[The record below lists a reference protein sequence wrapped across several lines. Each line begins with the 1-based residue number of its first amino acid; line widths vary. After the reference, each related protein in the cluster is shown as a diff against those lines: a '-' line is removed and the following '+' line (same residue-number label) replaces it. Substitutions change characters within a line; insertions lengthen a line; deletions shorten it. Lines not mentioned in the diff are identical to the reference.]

1 MSPPD
6 GIERPLLL
14 VPGIGATFGAG
25 PFAKEWFTTRGI
37 EPTRPDPD
45 PPEGEEPEEL
55 GTIEIDPL
63 AGTYYDLIE
72 SLENVGYA
80 VDESLFLVNYD
91 WRVAVGPDPDG
102 SFDGEVALGDPDDF
116 VTEDI
121 RYAVDY
127 FGYHLKRAAEAW
139 AAEYGEAPESVDV
152 ISHSTGGLVTRAY
165 VQSTV
170 YGETTSDELT
180 LPTVHDFAMVGV
192 PNRGASKAWNPL
204 HNDFGCDPSYQFVV
218 SKIGFQA
225 FTMLAEEYV
234 DEIEGPG
241 DENITRGDVIE
252 DGEPDFETFISMY
265 VPTVRDLLGTY
276 PFLVDGDDDEPRH
289 INDDDDLDHLRNDA
303 ALNLNAGVDVDA
315 FLEAGDVFAPDGEL
329 VDESTDPNAFVDR
342 LSGDGRALVIVSADE
357 ETVTHAVERTGFFEL
372 SLPPIAGMHQ
382 YLGRY
387 PMPTETWY
395 EDAYGPDGAGDGTV
409 PLTSAAGQFDPDAR
423 FDEDGPGELHGM
435 VPEEATDTLLG
446 DLERADLHTTGGDD
460 ANITH
465 SGMVQDPVVQRILLE
480 RLVGAENVDEA
491 DISTGL
497 GYMSWGSKTGMV
509 ADIATLAITAFSRG
523 LYDHLAYVGEG
534 TDLIDE
540 QLDAAEKFLEETL
553 GIALVRHHGDR
564 TSRPGIG
571 IAMADNLDDIDTTD
585 FGDGWSF
592 TRHVSADL
600 SLELL
605 IQPDPDTL
613 VSVDLSVQGVDEE
626 LAEADA
632 SAELTYDAA
641 DHDDGDEFVV
651 LGSPDNS
658 RFALQSFGAYG
669 DASVSGALDYGGLPL
684 YDDEGAAIGSGDVTL
699 GMPISAR
706 LVLGTDGYDN
716 FLSSVL
722 PEDGIDQEFDVRV
735 GWSATEGFHLGTSKT
750 PEISLPFDTTIGPL
764 DLQEV
769 FLSGEPERPS
779 PELLQEAAAEAVEAL
794 DIDAIDDLDE
804 LAQVAGGVIDVRELD
819 GLDDLLDDVLQ
830 ALEVDDLESLVAFAA
845 SELPAGE
852 LDDLLDGALDA
863 IDLQDLAALDDPR
876 TLLELAGE
884 ELDVGDLT
892 DLDELVTE
900 AVDAIDALEFVEG
913 ASLEEMQSLFD
924 LAGDLD
930 GIEDVDDLL
939 SAAGDHITVADVET
953 VDDPDELLAI
963 AGLAVDLDDVP
974 NRDDLLQ
981 TAAAELDGVDV
992 STLETEVETLAEL
1005 YETAEGAITAEDV
1018 DDVET
1023 LLADAIGDLTVVD
1036 LEALDVQDLASDLD
1050 GIEDIDAVTAL
1061 ETLLELAGN
1070 ELPIDGVA
1078 DLEDLI
1084 ETATGAIDWNEI
1096 EDAYDLGDLLG
1107 LVDAAGETVDLDL
1120 AGNLDATL
1128 ESALTEA
1135 VDEIGDLDV
1144 LVEAAGGAIDVSDLD
1159 GLLDLA
1165 IDAIEIGDL
1174 DDLAALAG
1182 DVIDLDD
1189 LENVESLLA
1198 DAADAID
1205 LDDPDWTQL
1214 RNVQGAVSVDLDSR
1228 TVHLTGAV
1236 SGGVELGPAT
1246 ATVDRLG
1253 IDATLSV
1260 PESGTPWPPTAEFA
1274 LKPPTGIGLAVDS
1287 GPVSGGGYLGLDH
1300 ENSRY
1305 AGAVQLHVGDLTLN
1319 AVGLLTTEL
1328 PDGGDG
1334 FSLLVIVAGDFTP
1347 VQLGFGFTLNG
1358 VGGLVGIHR
1367 SMKKTPLQ
1375 EAVAT
1380 GSLDSV
1386 LFPEDPVANAQR
1398 IVSDLRTIFP
1408 PTRDTHVFGPMVRL
1422 GWGTPTLVT
1431 ADLGVILEVPSL
1443 NVAILGRLG
1452 AALPDEAAP
1461 LIVLNM
1467 DVLGFIDQEAQE
1479 VSIDAT
1485 LFDSRVL
1492 QWSLSGDFALR
1503 SGWGEN
1509 PRFILS
1515 AGGFHPDYD
1524 PPGDF
1529 PELDRVKAS
1538 IGKPDDRIY
1547 VELSGYFAVTT
1558 NSVQVGGKVDASA
1571 SAGSLEASGTIWF
1584 DALFEFDPF
1593 YFTIGFGVKFSV
1605 TYKGKGFSLTA
1616 KGQLEGPSP
1625 WYVEGRVEI
1634 DLKIKTVGK
1643 SFDGS
1648 IGDESNEPALPP
1660 ADVFS
1665 KLLDELEQ
1673 PANWSAQR
1681 PAGGDSLV
1689 TVRSLGA
1696 MTQPGTDAGEESADD
1711 DADERV
1717 LVHPLGTIS
1726 VRQTVVPLEYRIE
1739 VFGNARPAS
1748 ETKFS
1753 IEGVAGEGAD
1763 DALDLEGTVEE
1774 PFAPAQY
1781 LEMSEEEKLDS
1792 PSFESQLAGRTVE
1805 TGEPYRGGE
1814 TAQDRLRNAREA
1826 TLCYETIVED
1836 ERKGVRE
1843 VPLAELGRF
1852 RTLPDA
1858 ASYLTEPVGMVEA
1871 FDDVGAVA
1879 RSEIRTSGKSRYEPM
1894 VSKTAQKTLRFDAV
1908 SDRLTVAADS
1918 MAADSVA
1925 MAGGDDDDDAGEDD
1939 DVTFDLAQARMT
1951 KRTDDSDRDDE
1962 TDGETDVEGT
1972 AAAAL
1977 AGTLSVGE
1985 GRYVPVDS
1993 RDMTPAPFADGPVS
2007 KSAARRAIRRHV
2019 RANPAAKGRYQVV
2032 AKRRVRT
2039 PTEAT
2044 R

>member
-241 DENITRGDVIE
+241 DENITRDDVIE

-571 IAMADNLDDIDTTD
+571 IAMADNLEDVDTTD

-613 VSVDLSVQGVDEE
+613 VSVDLQVHGTDDG
-626 LAEADA
+626 LAEAEA
-632 SAELTYDAA
+632 SAEIGYDAA
-641 DHDDGDEFVV
+641 DHPDGDEFVL
-651 LGSPDNS
+651 LGSPDAS
-658 RFALQSFGAYG
+658 RLALQSFGAYG

-684 YDDEGAAIGSGDVTL
+684 YDDEGTAIGSGDVTL

-722 PEDGIDQEFDVRV
+722 PADGIDQEFDVRV
-735 GWSATEGFHLGTSKT
+735 GWSVTEGFHLGTSKT
-750 PEISLPFDTTIGPL
+750 PELSLPFDTTIGPL
-764 DLQEV
+764 NLQEL
-769 FLSGEPERPS
+769 FLSGEPDRPA
-779 PELLQEAAAEAVEAL
+779 PELLKEAAAEAVAAL
-794 DIDAIDDLDE
+794 DIDQIDDLDE
-804 LAQVAGGVIDVRELD
+804 LAQVAGNVIDVRQLDDFD
-819 GLDDLLDDVLQ
+819 GLLEDVLEG
-830 ALEVDDLESLVAFAA
+830 LEVDDLGSLVAFAVD
-845 SELPAGE
+845 ELPAGE
-852 LDDLLDGALDA
+852 LDDLLDGALDGIA
-863 IDLQDLAALDDPR
+863 LQNLDALSDPR
-876 TLLELAGE
+876 TLLELAGD
-884 ELDVGDLT
+884 ELDVGDLA
-892 DLDELVTE
+892 DLDALVDE
-900 AVDAIDALEFVEG
+900 AVELLDAVEFVEG
-913 ASLEEMQSLFD
+913 ASLEEVTWLFD

-939 SAAGDHITVADVET
+939 GTVGDVVDEAHVTDS
-953 VDDPDELLAI
+953 DDPDELLAI
-963 AGLAVDLDDVP
+963 AGLAVDLDDVS
-974 NRDDLLQ
+974 NRQALVQ
-981 TAAAELDGVDV
+981 TVADEVDGVDP
-992 STLETEVETLAEL
+992 STLDAEVATLGEL
-1005 YETAEGAITAEDV
+1005 YAIADGAIAAEDV
-1018 DDVET
+1018 DHVES

-1036 LEALDVQDLASDLD
+1036 LEALDAQNLAGDFD
-1050 GIEDIDAVTAL
+1050 GIEDPVGIEDVDALTAL
-1061 ETLLELAGN
+1061 ETLLDLAGDA
-1070 ELPIDGVA
+1070 LPIDGVT
-1078 DLEDLI
+1078 DLEGLI
-1084 ETATGAIDWNEI
+1084 DEATAVIGAAGVGDTAGI
-1096 EDAYDLGDLLG
+1096 EDAADLGDLLG
-1107 LVDAAGETVDLDL
+1107 LVEAAGGTIDLDL
-1120 AGNLDATL
+1120 AGNLDDLL
-1128 ESALTEA
+1128 ETALAES
-1135 VDEIGDLDV
+1135 VDEFGDLEA
-1144 LVEAAGGAIDVSDLD
+1144 LVEAAGDAIDVSDFD
-1159 GLLDLA
+1159 ELLDLA
-1165 IDAIEIGDL
+1165 VDAIDIRDL

-1182 DVIDLDD
+1182 DVIDPGDI
-1189 LENVESLLA
+1189 ENVESLLET
-1198 DAADAID
+1198 AADSID
-1205 LDDPDWTQL
+1205 VDNPDWATL
-1214 RNVQGAVSVDLDSR
+1214 KNVEGAVSVDLDSR
-1228 TVHLTGAV
+1228 TVYLTGAA
-1236 SGGVELGPAT
+1236 SGSVELGPAT
-1246 ATVDRLG
+1246 ASVRRLG

-1260 PESGTPWPPTAEFA
+1260 PESGTPWPPTADLS
-1274 LKPPTGIGLAVDS
+1274 LKPPDGVGIAVDS
-1287 GPVSGGGYLGLDH
+1287 GPVSGGGYLELDH

-1305 AGAVQLHVGDLTLN
+1305 AGALQLHVGDLTLN

-1334 FSLLVIVAGDFTP
+1334 FSLLVIIAGEFTP

-1367 SMKKTPLQ
+1367 SMKKKPLQ
-1375 EAVAT
+1375 EAVRS

-1386 LFPEDPVANAQR
+1386 LFPQDPVANAQR

-1408 PTRDTHVFGPMVRL
+1408 PTRGTHVFGPMVRL
-1422 GWGTPTLVT
+1422 GWGTPTLIT
-1431 ADLGVILEVPSL
+1431 ADLGVVLEVPSM
-1443 NVAILGRLG
+1443 NIAILGRLG
-1452 AALPDEAAP
+1452 AVLPDEIAP
-1461 LIVLNM
+1461 IIELNM
-1467 DVLGFIDQEAQE
+1467 DVLGFIDQDGQE

-1503 SGWGEN
+1503 SGWGQN

-1515 AGGFHPDYD
+1515 AGGFHPEYD

-1538 IGKPDDRIY
+1538 MGKPDGRLS
-1547 VELSGYFAVTT
+1547 VEYSGYFAVTT
-1558 NSVQVGGKVDASA
+1558 NTVQVGGAVDASA
-1571 SAGSLEASGTIWF
+1571 SAGSLEASGRIWF

-1593 YFTIGFGVKFSV
+1593 YFKINFGVKFSV

-1634 DLKIKTVGK
+1634 DLKLKTVGK
-1643 SFDGS
+1643 SFSGS
-1648 IGDESNEPALPP
+1648 IGSDSDDAGLPP
-1660 ADVFS
+1660 ADVMS
-1665 KLLDELEQ
+1665 KLLEELER
-1673 PANWSAQR
+1673 PGNWSAQR
-1681 PAGGDSLV
+1681 PAEAGSLV
-1689 TVRSLGA
+1689 TVREIDA
-1696 MTQPGTDAGEESADD
+1696 MTAPDAGP
-1711 DADERV
+1711 DAEGEAAERV

-1726 VRQTVVPLEYRIE
+1726 VRQTVVPLDFRIE
-1739 VFGNARPAS
+1739 VFGNARPAK
-1748 ETKFS
+1748 ETKFT
-1753 IEGVAGEGAD
+1753 IEGAAAEGEAS
-1763 DALDLEGTVEE
+1763 ALDLEGTLEE
-1774 PFAPAQY
+1774 DFAPGQY
-1781 LEMSEEEKLDS
+1781 LDLTEEEKLDS
-1792 PSFESQLAGRTVE
+1792 PSFESLPAGRTVE
-1805 TGEPYRGGE
+1805 SSGVFRGADSAE
-1814 TAQDRLRNAREA
+1814 DRRENAREA
-1826 TLCYETIVED
+1826 TLCYDTIVED
-1836 ERKGVRE
+1836 RRKDNVLT
-1843 VPLAELGRF
+1843 PLSDLGRF
-1852 RTLPDA
+1852 KSQPVEA
-1858 ASYLTEPVGMVEA
+1858 AYLTEPVRLAQA

-1879 RSEIRTSGKSRYEPM
+1879 TAGSRTVGKAKYTTTATTDASTTAAGSAVASRVDVDADSDTLTVTAEPVADADGADEGGDETLAESTATRATVADASVATATSGP
-1894 VSKTAQKTLRFDAV
+1894 
-1908 SDRLTVAADS
+1908 
-1918 MAADSVA
+1918 
-1925 MAGGDDDDDAGEDD
+1925 
-1939 DVTFDLAQARMT
+1939 
-1951 KRTDDSDRDDE
+1951 
-1962 TDGETDVEGT
+1962 
-1972 AAAAL
+1972 
-1977 AGTLSVGE
+1977 TLSVDE
-1985 GRYVPVDS
+1985 GKYVPVYAADL
-1993 RDMTPAPFADGPVS
+1993 TPAPFAEGPVS
-2007 KSAARRAIRRHV
+2007 KSAAKRAIARHV
-2019 RANPAAKGRYQVV
+2019 RANPAETGRYQVV
-2032 AKRRVRT
+2032 ERRRVRT
-2039 PTEAT
+2039 ATEGV